1 MDLQLI
7 WFGLIGLLWAGY
19 LVLEGFD
26 FGVGALLP
34 VLGKGRDAADTE
46 KRRRVMLT
54 TIGPHWDG
62 NEVWLLTAG
71 GATFA
76 AFPEWYATMF
86 SGFYL
91 AFLVLLVAL
100 IVRNM
105 GFEYRGKRNN
115 DAWRQRW
122 DWAIIGGS
130 IVAPLLVGVALT
142 NVVRGLPINRDME
155 YVGNFFTLLNP
166 MSLLGGLV
174 ILGLSLTHGAFFLAL
189 KTKGDIQRDAQA
201 LGTTPGPRHG
211 GAGRRA
217 APLAR
222 LHPGHRVVVDHHRR
236 RGGRAPRG
244 DLREHPGEG
253 GLGVHRHGRHH
264 GRGGGDVLP
273 DALPERHAD
282 HAPGWHLAHHRERLE
297 QRADPEDHDRRGAGL
312 HPDRAALHRVHLL
325 GLPQAARDEEHP
337 GRGPGALTDP
347 ADTPMRPFDPRLLRT
362 APAARRPV
370 VVLAVVGVLQGVAT
384 IGLAIALA
392 ALVVAVVEGTSLRT
406 PGLWLAGLFVVRA
419 LLAWTS
425 ERVAAWAGVEVTAA
439 LRWRLVERWLAA
451 PAERRPAP
459 DRAVTL
465 AAQGAASVEPYAA
478 RFLPALVAGAVVPVL
493 ALTTL
498 FWVDWISGLIVLLT
512 LPLLPFFAA
521 LIGRATQAET
531 QKRWSALASLSG
543 HFLDVMRGLPTLV
556 GYGRAERQVEVIGE
570 VSQQHRVA
578 TMSTLRIAF
587 MSSAALELL
596 ASISVAIVAVS
607 VGLRLTHGSMTL
619 QAGLLAILLAPETYW
634 PIRRVG
640 AEFHAA
646 ADGAEAIDGI
656 LAELDVEAPATVD
669 VGEEVGVLLS
679 HVAYTYPEATSPV
692 LVGVHL
698 DAGPGLT
705 AVTGPSGVGKSTL
718 LELAAG
724 LRTPTAGTVRA
735 GRAHLVTQRPFLPA
749 GTLRDALVLGN
760 GAGDQA
766 VWDALRLVGLEGF
779 VAGLPLALATP
790 LGDDGFGLSA
800 GQRARIALARATLS
814 TAPVL
819 LVDEP
824 TAHLDADAADLVH
837 RVLADLGER
846 HTVVVVTHR
855 PELVALADRHVVLTR
870 DGAEVVG

>member
-1 MDLQLI
+1 
-7 WFGLIGLLWAGY
+7 
-19 LVLEGFD
+19 
-26 FGVGALLP
+26 
-34 VLGKGRDAADTE
+34 
-46 KRRRVMLT
+46 
-54 TIGPHWDG
+54 
-62 NEVWLLTAG
+62 
-71 GATFA
+71 
-76 AFPEWYATMF
+76 
-86 SGFYL
+86 
-91 AFLVLLVAL
+91 
-100 IVRNM
+100 
-105 GFEYRGKRNN
+105 
-115 DAWRQRW
+115 
-122 DWAIIGGS
+122 
-130 IVAPLLVGVALT
+130 
-142 NVVRGLPINRDME
+142 
-155 YVGNFFTLLNP
+155 
-166 MSLLGGLV
+166 
-174 ILGLSLTHGAFFLAL
+174 
-189 KTKGDIQRDAQA
+189 
-201 LGTTPGPRHG
+201 
-211 GAGRRA
+211 
-217 APLAR
+217 
-222 LHPGHRVVVDHHRR
+222 
-236 RGGRAPRG
+236 
-244 DLREHPGEG
+244 
-253 GLGVHRHGRHH
+253 
-264 GRGGGDVLP
+264 
-273 DALPERHAD
+273 
-282 HAPGWHLAHHRERLE
+282 
-297 QRADPEDHDRRGAGL
+297 
-312 HPDRAALHRVHLL
+312 
-325 GLPQAARDEEHP
+325 
-337 GRGPGALTDP
+337 
-347 ADTPMRPFDPRLLRT
+347 MRPFDPRLLRT

-370 VVLAVVGVLQGVAT
+370 AVLAVVGVLQGVAT

-392 ALVVAVVEGTSLRT
+392 SLVVAVVEGSPLRT
-406 PGLWLAGLFVVRA
+406 PGLWLAGLFAVRA
-419 LLAWTS
+419 GLAWTS

-439 LRWRLVERWLAA
+439 LRLRLIEHWLAA

-498 FWVDWISGLIVLLT
+498 FWVDWVSGLIVLLT

-587 MSSAALELL
+587 LSSAALELL

-656 LAELDVEAPATVD
+656 LAELDVEAPATAD
-669 VGEEVGVLLS
+669 VGEGEVGLLLS
-679 HVAYTYPEATSPV
+679 HVAYTYPDAASPV

-735 GRAHLVTQRPFLPA
+735 GRAHLVSQRPFLPA

-779 VAGLPLALATP
+779 VASLPLALATP

-800 GQRARIALARATLS
+800 GQRARVALARATLS

-837 RVLADLGER
+837 GVLAGLGER
-846 HTVVVVTHR
+846 RTVVVVTHR
-855 PELVALADRHVVLTR
+855 PELVALADRHVELTR
-870 DGAEVVG
+870 EGAEVVG